1 MGKIQAR
8 RKEMLEF
15 IGLVIK
21 TVKVASTK
29 LYHKATRTLINKIP
43 VKKK

>member
-8 RKEMLEF
+8 RKKMLEF
-15 IGLVIK
+15 IDLVIK
-21 TVKVASTK
+21 TIKVASTK
-29 LYHKATRTLINKIP
+29 LYYKTTRTLINKIP